1 MQRSIHMAARFG
13 IVRKGYDPASVDE
26 HISNLENIISSY
38 KDKDAAIKNA
48 IVSAQLAADDII
60 RKAKAAE
67 EDLIKNARNQSG
79 EIKKK
84 SEAHVRSILELV
96 KDQKAKYQTFVADYN
111 ALLNMYLHQNND
123 EDFAEV
129 KDKFETLE
137 NYLLS
142 FTAGDEEES
151 VN

>member
-1 MQRSIHMAARFG
+1 MAARFG